1 MLSILGYRLTGARR
15 PHRGM
20 TGMIPA
26 PRTRASTA
34 AQPPSALHTRA
45 AHPLRGDAKR
55 PRLTGAARVAQ
66 PHNRRP
72 RCIRAP
78 HSRRPAASLT
88 ASPSLRHFSSP
99 AAARTR
105 ARKAAP
111 GSEVPVRGGSP
122 RRRCS
127 MPRCTAARK
136 ARSALSRLAS
146 SASWPE

>member
-1 MLSILGYRLTGARR
+1 
-15 PHRGM
+15 
-20 TGMIPA
+20 MIPA
-26 PRTRASTA
+26 PRTRARTA
-34 AQPPSALHTRA
+34 AQPPSALYTRGTLHDGEMQSTPA
-45 AHPLRGDAKR
+45 SQAPPASHSR
-55 PRLTGAARVAQ
+55 TTAARAVYA
-66 PHNRRP
+66 
-72 RCIRAP
+72 
-78 HSRRPAASLT
+78 RRPAASLT
-88 ASPSLRHFSSP
+88 APPSLRHFSSP

-122 RRRCS
+122 RSRCS

>member
-1 MLSILGYRLTGARR
+1 
-15 PHRGM
+15 
-20 TGMIPA
+20 MIPA
-26 PRTRASTA
+26 PRTRARTA
-34 AQPPSALHTRA
+34 AQPPPALYTRSTLHDGEMQSTPA
-45 AHPLRGDAKR
+45 SQAPPA
-55 PRLTGAARVAQ
+55 PAQ

-72 RCIRAP
+72 RFTRAP
-78 HSRRPAASLT
+78 HTRSPFPRDFAASLT
-88 ASPSLRHFSSP
+88 APPSLRHFSSP

>member
-1 MLSILGYRLTGARR
+1 
-15 PHRGM
+15 
-20 TGMIPA
+20 MIPA
-26 PRTRASTA
+26 PHTCAP
-34 AQPPSALHTRA
+34 AQA
-45 AHPLRGDAKR
+45 
-55 PRLTGAARVAQ
+55 
-66 PHNRRP
+66 HNRRP
-72 RCIRAP
+72 RSTRAP
-78 HSRRPAASLT
+78 HTRSEETQSTPASQAPPASHSRTTAARALHARRPAASLT
-88 ASPSLRHFSSP
+88 APPSLRHFSSP

-136 ARSALSRLAS
+136 ARSALLRLAS

>member
-1 MLSILGYRLTGARR
+1 
-15 PHRGM
+15 
-20 TGMIPA
+20 MIPA
-26 PRTRASTA
+26 PRTRARTA
-34 AQPPSALHTRA
+34 AQPPPALHTRSTLHDGEMQSTPA
-45 AHPLRGDAKR
+45 SQAPPASHSRTTA
-55 PRLTGAARVAQ
+55 AQ

-78 HSRRPAASLT
+78 HSRRPAASLM
-88 ASPSLRHFSSP
+88 APPSLRHFSSP

>member
-1 MLSILGYRLTGARR
+1 
-15 PHRGM
+15 
-20 TGMIPA
+20 MIPA
-26 PRTRASTA
+26 PHTRARTA
-34 AQPPSALHTRA
+34 AQPPPALYTRSTLHDGEMQSTPASQAPPASHSRTTA
-45 AHPLRGDAKR
+45 A
-55 PRLTGAARVAQ
+55 
-66 PHNRRP
+66 
-72 RCIRAP
+72 RAP

-88 ASPSLRHFSSP
+88 APPSLRHFSSP